1 MYSETITR
9 ITIPIICSFCGIL
22 FGIFFHICWT
32 QRINK
37 IQEYN
42 QIILNNE
49 IDYLKKNYISVGIF
63 KFKTFIDHYKKYNII
78 DKYMQNK
85 NNKDIFII
93 FIYNER

>member
-9 ITIPIICSFCGIL
+9 ITIPIIYSFCGML

-42 QIILNNE
+42 EIILNNE
-49 IDYLKKNYISVGIF
+49 IDYLKKN
-63 KFKTFIDHYKKYNII
+63 
-78 DKYMQNK
+78 
-85 NNKDIFII
+85 
-93 FIYNER
+93 